1 MKKKIIIISIIIAL
15 ILITILS
22 IVLIS
27 NKDKKMSSLE
37 LQSLKDKS
45 EEISNYL
52 EYVDTNENEEIVRYI
67 SFAIETD
74 YQNDNKGLTLLELKE
89 TIEKYFDKEY
99 TNEEIIDFNI
109 NSLLMMNNIYYEDEM
124 FIKKE
129 TKTPREI
136 STIPIIKYIPREYK
150 KINDKKYT
158 VEYEKYEIE
167 NPYEVFNYFEE
178 YNNKTKYDIDEYGM
192 KIEKDYDEKSLVDI
206 DKIKSYLEGKGKV
219 IELKKLL
226 NENNIDN
233 MGNSKK
239 KVKVYFTM
247 KDEKLLIEKI
257 ETI

>member
-1 MKKKIIIISIIIAL
+1 MKKKIVIISIIIAL

-52 EYVDTNENEEIVRYI
+52 EYIDTNENEEIVRYI

-74 YQNDNKGLTLLELKE
+74 YQTDNKGLDANE
-89 TIEKYFDKEY
+89 ISNIINNYFTKEY
-99 TNEEIIDFNI
+99 SEEEIMNFNL
-109 NSLLMMNNIYYEDEM
+109 NPLLMEKNIFYEEGK
-124 FIKKE
+124 FKKIYE
-129 TKTPREI
+129 RTPREI
-136 STIPIIKYIPREYK
+136 SIIPIVKYIPREYK

-158 VEYEKYEIE
+158 VEFEKYEIE

-192 KIEKDYDEKSLVDI
+192 KNEKDYDERSLVDI